1 MFNILTRKKELSK
14 KSMNDMVLEIHD
26 TFYTEVDRLHKQAS
40 IVKEIE
46 VKDKELIAKAKRL
59 KDLGFVNTKEVIQAN
74 IELGKINAIK
84 VENEKNKDLIDAINF
99 FSMEYPLYKFITVES
114 VNKICEK
121 YNLIYGPIDKYLGD
135 VPEKN
140 LKQIEQFKIKEE
152 LHCWMEERQYNWVSS
167 SNNNKNISYLDSN
180 KAKEREREHRA
191 YESSYRSNT
200 TITFSKCPLEIA
212 APIKDF
218 DTKDMEVVNHK
229 LVQKIEIPDP
239 VVLCPVIFKNVRY
252 FLIITAWGLE
262 ASDEIVVNQNFN

>member
-1 MFNILTRKKELSK
+1 MFKILTRKKELSK
-14 KSMNDMVLEIHD
+14 KSMNDIVLEIHD
-26 TFYTEVDRLHKQAS
+26 TFYTEVDRLYKQAS
-40 IVKEIE
+40 IVKEID

-59 KDLGFVNTKEVIQAN
+59 KDLGFINTKEVIQAS
-74 IELGKINAIK
+74 IELEKIKAIK
-84 VENEKNKDLIDAINF
+84 IENEKNKDLIDAINF

-140 LKQIEQFKIKEE
+140 LKQIEQFKIKEDS
-152 LHCWMEERQYNWVSS
+152 HCWMEKIQYNWTSS
-167 SNNNKNISYLDSN
+167 SNSNSNISYLDIN
-180 KAKEREREHRA
+180 KAKRREKE
-191 YESSYRSNT
+191 YTEYKSSYVSNKRV
-200 TITFSKCPLEIA
+200 TFSKCPLEIV

-218 DTKDMEVVNHK
+218 DTKGMEVVDHK
-229 LVQKIEIPDP
+229 LIKKIEIPDP
-239 VVLCPVIFKNVRY
+239 VVLCPVIFRDIRY

>member
-59 KDLGFVNTKEVIQAN
+59 KDLGFVNTKEVIQAD
-74 IELGKINAIK
+74 IELEKIKAIK

-152 LHCWMEERQYNWVSS
+152 SHCWMEERQYNWVSL
-167 SNNNKNISYLDSN
+167 SNNNKNISYLDVN
-180 KAKEREREHRA
+180 KAKRREKELGE
-191 YESSYRSNT
+191 YISSIKRV
-200 TITFSKCPLEIA
+200 TFSKCPLEIA

-239 VVLCPVIFKNVRY
+239 VVLCPVIFKDVRY

>member
-59 KDLGFVNTKEVIQAN
+59 KGLGFFNTKEVIQAN
-74 IELGKINAIK
+74 IELEKIKAVKI
-84 VENEKNKDLIDAINF
+84 ENEKNKDLIDAINF

-114 VNKICEK
+114 VKKICEK
-121 YNLIYGPIDKYLGD
+121 YNLIYGPIDRYLGD

-140 LKQIEQFKIKEE
+140 LKQIEQFKIKEDF
-152 LHCWMEERQYNWVSS
+152 HCWAEERYYSWVSL
-167 SNNNKNISYLDSN
+167 SNINNNISYLDVN
-180 KAKEREREHRA
+180 KAKKREKD
-191 YESSYRSNT
+191 YNNYKSSYGSNT
-200 TITFSKCPLEIA
+200 IITFSKCPLEIA

-218 DTKDMEVVNHK
+218 DTKGMEVVDHK
-229 LVQKIEIPDP
+229 LAKKIEIPYP
-239 VVLCPVIFKNVRY
+239 VVLCPVIFRDVRY

-262 ASDEIVVNQNFN
+262 ASDEIIVNQNFN